1 MRINRRLYNKAAY
14 LAVGA
19 LVAFVS
25 SQVVGERA
33 SRSPVIEGQASV
45 IDGDTLDIQGTRI
58 RLHGIDAPE
67 SGQQC
72 YRDSEA
78 WRCGKAAAFALDQY
92 LDGRHLQCWHK
103 GKSYDRIVAVC
114 QVLES
119 GEDVAYWLALNGW
132 AVAAPMYSQRYLPAE
147 AKAKSENAGIWDS
160 KFVVPWIWRKQQKR
174 AASRV
179 HYFPADL
186 GLSTTKERSM

>member
-19 LVAFVS
+19 LVAFIS

-119 GEDVAYWLALNGW
+119 GEDVSYWLALNGW
-132 AVAAPMYSQRYLPAE
+132 AVAATKYSKDYEPASDY
-147 AKAKSENAGIWDS
+147 AKAHVQGIWATE
-160 KFVVPWIWRKQQKR
+160 FVLPWEWRKGKR
-174 AASRV
+174 LR
-179 HYFPADL
+179 
-186 GLSTTKERSM
+186 